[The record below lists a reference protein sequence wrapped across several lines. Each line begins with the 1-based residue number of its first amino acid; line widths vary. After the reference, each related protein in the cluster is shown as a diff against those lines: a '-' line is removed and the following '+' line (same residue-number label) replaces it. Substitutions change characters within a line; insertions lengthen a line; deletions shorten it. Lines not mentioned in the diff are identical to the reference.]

1 MVAQHEVK
9 SCLLWPRAGN
19 GLMRGL
25 RRAGAAE
32 AAAELCEDIAEQYP
46 GASWAQRQLGFLAMA
61 GGRAEDAVKALQA
74 ALRGDPADAPAWEA
88 LGAAYHMLGRLTAAL
103 KVQCAA

>member
-1 MVAQHEVK
+1 MQAQHELE
-9 SCLLWPRAGN
+9 SCLLWPCAGN
-19 GLMRGL
+19 GLMRAL

-32 AAAELCEDIAEQYP
+32 AAAELCADIAEQYP
-46 GASWAQRQLGFLAMA
+46 AASWAQWQLGFLAIS

-74 ALRGDPADAPAWEA
+74 ALRGDPADASAWEA

-103 KVQCAA
+103 KARCAA

>member
-1 MVAQHEVK
+1 
-9 SCLLWPRAGN
+9 
-19 GLMRGL
+19 MRGL

-74 ALRGDPADAPAWEA
+74 ALGATRPMRPHGKP
-88 LGAAYHMLGRLTAAL
+88 LGLRTTCWGASL
-103 KVQCAA
+103 QP

>member
-1 MVAQHEVK
+1 
-9 SCLLWPRAGN
+9 
-19 GLMRGL
+19 MRGL

-46 GASWAQRQLGFLAMA
+46 AASWAQRQLGFLAMA
-61 GGRAEDAVKALQA
+61 GGRAEDAIKALQA

-103 KVQCAA
+103 KARCNLETLPH